1 MKKICIGLLALL
13 HIANGALCSGS
24 TTPSNNT
31 DSLINVV
38 VENFI
43 AECGQVHNAYKHR
56 QATLQQALAT
66 VRMQLRQK
74 PAMTEQVALLYT
86 KDSLVEEQL
95 TLNQFETNDISK
107 LRYRKGLQIIKIL
120 YEKVLGLDH
129 HFAAVRTFNEISNLS
144 NPNHYPEFTRL
155 KETLQQQNGEKKKGF
170 ELTSILEKNIYTN
183 ILSSLIKIFNA
194 PKDSNE
200 KTSDLKSIECIVD
213 FTLQMHQDLKTIF
226 YETAFLQQSNEAIKL
241 GIEQLFKEYT
251 KPIRYESTLADCR
264 GNDDWDRVEDLLNIY
279 MQKLNEAVAVKEMA
293 AKINKLQV
301 NLEFQVDRLLQFIG
315 QYNNFIEQGER
326 YYGKFKLVL
335 NNYANKQACSGVIP
349 QEYMKLADDIDIA
362 INKFKTA
369 YKPVEVN
376 GSKLKELLYGINE
389 ID

>member
-1 MKKICIGLLALL
+1 MVALWLALQL
-13 HIANGALCSGS
+13 SCGAFCAGS
-24 TTPSNNT
+24 NT

-38 VENFI
+38 LDNLVV
-43 AECGQVHNAYKHR
+43 ECGQVHHAYKGR
-56 QATLQQALAT
+56 QEALQQALTT
-66 VRMQLRQK
+66 VRLQLGQK
-74 PAMTEQVALLYT
+74 PAMIQQVALLYT
-86 KDSLVEEQL
+86 KDSLMEEQL
-95 TLNQFETNDISK
+95 LLNQLETNDISK

-144 NPNHYPEFTRL
+144 NPNHYPDFTKL
-155 KETLQQQNGEKKKGF
+155 KETLQQQGEKKKGF

-194 PKDSNE
+194 PKDKTE
-200 KTSDLKSIECIVD
+200 KTADLKSIECIVD

-226 YETAFLQQSNEAIKL
+226 YETAFLQQSNEGIKL
-241 GIEQLFKEYT
+241 GIEQLFKDYT
-251 KPIRYESTLADCR
+251 KPIRYESSLADCR
-264 GNDDWDRVEDLLNIY
+264 GNDDWDRVEDLLNVY
-279 MQKLNEAVAVKEMA
+279 MQKLSDAVAAKEMA
-293 AKINKLQV
+293 AKVNKLQV

-335 NNYANKQACSGVIP
+335 NNYANKQLCSGVIP
-349 QEYMKLADDIDIA
+349 QEYTKLADDIDIA

-369 YKPVEVN
+369 YRPVEVN

-389 ID
+389 IE

>member
-1 MKKICIGLLALL
+1 MKKICIGLLVLL
-13 HIANGALCSGS
+13 HIATGALCAGP
-24 TTPSNNT
+24 TTPSNLT

-38 VENFI
+38 VDNLI
-43 AECGQVHNAYKHR
+43 ADCNQVHNNYKGR
-56 QATLQQALAT
+56 QAELQQALAT
-66 VRMQLRQK
+66 VRIQLRQK
-74 PAMTEQVALLYT
+74 PSLTEQVALLFA
-86 KDSLVEEQL
+86 KDSLIEEQL
-95 TLNQFETNDISK
+95 SLNQFETNDISK

-144 NPNHYPEFTRL
+144 NPNHYPEFNKL
-155 KETLQQQNGEKKKGF
+155 KETLQQQGEKKKGF

-194 PKDSNE
+194 PKDRTE

-226 YETAFLQQSNEAIKL
+226 YETAFLQQSNEGIKQ

-251 KPIRYESTLADCR
+251 KPIRYESSLADCR

-293 AKINKLQV
+293 ARINKLQV

-349 QEYMKLADDIDIA
+349 EEYTKLAEDIDIA
-362 INKFKTA
+362 ISKFKTA
-369 YKPVEVN
+369 YRPVEVN

-389 ID
+389 IE

>member
-1 MKKICIGLLALL
+1 MKKIVALWLALQL
-13 HIANGALCSGS
+13 SCGAFCAGS
-24 TTPSNNT
+24 NT

-38 VENFI
+38 LESFI
-43 AECGQVHNAYKHR
+43 AECGQVHNAYKYR
-56 QATLQQALAT
+56 QATLQQTLAT
-66 VRMQLRQK
+66 VRMRLRQK
-74 PAMTEQVALLYT
+74 PPMTEQVELLYT

-144 NPNHYPEFTRL
+144 NPNHYPEFNKL

-194 PKDSNE
+194 PKDKTE

-226 YETAFLQQSNEAIKL
+226 YETAFLQQSNEGIKL

-251 KPIRYESTLADCR
+251 KPIRYESSLADCR

-349 QEYMKLADDIDIA
+349 QEYTKLADDIDIA
-362 INKFKTA
+362 ISKFKTA

-389 ID
+389 IE

>member
-1 MKKICIGLLALL
+1 MKKIIAAVLVLLQCNNYAWGK
-13 HIANGALCSGS
+13 NPGAI
-24 TTPSNNT
+24 TRDT
-31 DSLINVV
+31 DSLINAVMTDLI
-38 VENFI
+38 VEYR
-43 AECGQVHNAYKHR
+43 NAKTYHHQK
-56 QATLQQALAT
+56 
-66 VRMQLRQK
+66 QK
-74 PAMTEQVALLYT
+74 PLLLALKDVIAQLKKKPLPNEITDLLYA
-86 KDSLVEEQL
+86 KDSLTDEFFALQQSEI
-95 TLNQFETNDISK
+95 TDISR

-144 NPNHYPEFTRL
+144 NPNHYPEFTKL
-155 KETLQQQNGEKKKGF
+155 KETLLQQQSEKKKGF

-194 PKDSNE
+194 PKDRSE

-226 YETAFLQQSNEAIKL
+226 YETAFLQQSNEGIKI

-251 KPIRYESTLADCR
+251 KPIRYESSLADCR
-264 GNDDWDRVEDLLNIY
+264 GNDDWDRVEDLLDVY
-279 MQKLNEAVAVKEMA
+279 MRKLNDVVVVREMA
-293 AKINKLQV
+293 AKTNKMQV
-301 NLEFQVDRLLQFIG
+301 NIEFQVDRLLQFIG

-335 NNYANKQACSGVIP
+335 NNYANKQACSNVIP
-349 QEYMKLADDIDIA
+349 QEYIKLADDIDVA

-389 ID
+389 VE

>member
-1 MKKICIGLLALL
+1 MKKMVVVWLAL
-13 HIANGALCSGS
+13 HFGCGAFCAGS
-24 TTPSNNT
+24 NT

-38 VENFI
+38 LDNLI
-43 AECGQVHNAYKHR
+43 IECGQVRNVYKDR
-56 QATLQQALAT
+56 QASLQRALAT
-66 VRMQLRQK
+66 VRAQLRQK
-74 PAMTEQVALLYT
+74 PDLAGQVALLYA
-86 KDSLVEEQL
+86 KDSLLEEQL
-95 TLNQFETNDISK
+95 TLQQFETNDISK

-144 NPNHYPEFTRL
+144 NPNHYPDFTKL
-155 KETLQQQNGEKKKGF
+155 KEILAQQSDKKKGF

-194 PKDSNE
+194 PKD
-200 KTSDLKSIECIVD
+200 KTDKTTDLKSIECIVD

-226 YETAFLQQSNEAIKL
+226 YETAFLQQSNEGIKL
-241 GIEQLFKEYT
+241 GIEQLFKDYT
-251 KPIRYESTLADCR
+251 KPIRYESSLADCR
-264 GNDDWDRVEDLLNIY
+264 GNDDWDRVEDLLDIY
-279 MQKLNEAVAVKEMA
+279 MRKLNEAVATKEMA
-293 AKINKLQV
+293 VKTNKLQV

-326 YYGKFKLVL
+326 YYEKFKLVL
-335 NNYANKQACSGVIP
+335 NNYANKQACSNVIP
-349 QEYMKLADDIDIA
+349 QEYIKLSDDIDIA

-369 YKPVEVN
+369 YRPVEVN

-389 ID
+389 GD